1 MTFIIVIV
9 GLAASLRYR
18 KLKNSKEDISE
29 KRFLQIFQ
37 LMLVAI
43 LIYRFYAY
51 DGKTDREINEER
63 ISRIV
68 EKRAADRKKE
78 IIEQHKSLEEEATLI
93 GKWLN
98 AHYHPD
104 RVILNDHHIAI
115 YQREN
120 KYSIIYYSKNDEI
133 IDIDYEKEKK
143 LEHIYFSDRIFNT
156 ETLTL
161 IQGFGTT
168 KDTCKK
174 IY

>member
-1 MTFIIVIV
+1 MEFIIVIV
-9 GLAASLRYR
+9 GFAASLRYW
-18 KLKNSKEDISE
+18 KIKNSKEDISE

-133 IDIDYEKEKK
+133 IDIDYEPEKN
-143 LEHIYFSDRIFNT
+143 LEHIYFSDRIFNKH
-156 ETLTL
+156 
-161 IQGFGTT
+161 I
-168 KDTCKK
+168 
-174 IY
+174 